1 MTDLTDNMNKK
12 DLNQLLG
19 WANANED
26 HIKKKMDKQI
36 IAGLA
41 QEVAMKNQVI
51 ASLESKL
58 EQFEKTN

>member
-19 WANANED
+19 WANANKD